1 MPVLTKIIKTK
12 PDAIVLSGVA
22 PADAPLLNKAARDL
36 GFKGSLSTETAQ
48 DSKILAQVAGA
59 KANGFL
65 SVGGASTPEIQS
77 DTMKAFIEAYKK
89 RVGEWND
96 EAGTKVY
103 ALELIIAVL
112 QKNPAALKDVDVFRK
127 EMETFSMVNPFV
139 KDGKTK
145 LEFTGKA
152 DFGRRSQVGVPLVVN
167 EFQDK
172 EFKTL
177 FVGTIKN

>member
-1 MPVLTKIIKTK
+1 MIQKYGSAHWEGGL
-12 PDAIVLSGVA
+12 
-22 PADAPLLNKAARDL
+22 RD
-36 GFKGSLSTETAQ
+36 GRGTISTETAQ
-48 DSKILAQVAGA
+48 DSKILAQVAGK

-77 DTMKAFIEAYKK
+77 DYMKEFIAAYKK

-103 ALELIIAVL
+103 ALELILAAL
-112 QKNPAALKDVDVFRK
+112 RRNPAAMNDVEAFK
-127 EMETFSMVNPFV
+127 KQMATFSQPNPFV
-139 KDGKTK
+139 KGGDTK
-145 LEFTGKA
+145 LEFTGAA

-167 EFQDK
+167 EFQEK

>member
-1 MPVLTKIIKTK
+1 M
-12 PDAIVLSGVA
+12 
-22 PADAPLLNKAARDL
+22 
-36 GFKGSLSTETAQ
+36 
-48 DSKILAQVAGA
+48 LAQVAGD
-59 KANGFL
+59 KANGFM

-77 DTMKAFIEAYKK
+77 DYMKEFVEAYKK

-103 ALELIIAVL
+103 ALELILAVL
-112 QKNPAALKDVDVFRK
+112 KKNPAALNDVSVFKK
-127 EMETFSMVNPFV
+127 EMETFTMTNPFV
-139 KDGKTK
+139 KGGTTT

-167 EFQDK
+167 EFMNGN
-172 EFKTL
+172 FKTL